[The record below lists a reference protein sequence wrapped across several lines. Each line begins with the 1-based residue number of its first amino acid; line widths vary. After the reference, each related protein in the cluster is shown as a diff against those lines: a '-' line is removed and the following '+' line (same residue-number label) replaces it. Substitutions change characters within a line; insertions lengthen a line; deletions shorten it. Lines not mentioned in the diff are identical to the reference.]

1 MAGDACHAILP
12 YMAQGANSALEDAGV
27 LGALLSRVGHV
38 EQTQT
43 QSQKQKQLQHAT
55 RLYEGIRQERTREL
69 HRLTWLQGEE
79 LHLGDGMR
87 QEERDEWFE
96 RSFWEKREE
105 DGNGNENCNEN
116 GNGNGDGR
124 W

>member
-38 EQTQT
+38 EQK
-43 QSQKQKQLQHAT
+43 QKQKQKHQLQLQLQHAT
-55 RLYEGIRQERTREL
+55 RLYESMRQERTREL

-79 LHLGDGMR
+79 LHLGDGMK
-87 QEERDEWFE
+87 QKERDEWFA
-96 RSFWEKREE
+96 RSFLERERQE
-105 DGNGNENCNEN
+105 DGN
-116 GNGNGDGR
+116 GNGNGDGDGR
-124 W
+124 CW

>member
-38 EQTQT
+38 
-43 QSQKQKQLQHAT
+43 KQNQNQNQLQLQHAT
-55 RLYEGIRQERTREL
+55 RLYEMIRQERTREL
-69 HRLTWLQGEE
+69 HRLTWLQGED
-79 LHLGDGMR
+79 LHLEDGTK
-87 QEERDEWFE
+87 QEERDEWFA
-96 RSFWEKREE
+96 RSFEREE
-105 DGNGNENCNEN
+105 DGNEN
-116 GNGNGDGR
+116 GNGEGNGDGR